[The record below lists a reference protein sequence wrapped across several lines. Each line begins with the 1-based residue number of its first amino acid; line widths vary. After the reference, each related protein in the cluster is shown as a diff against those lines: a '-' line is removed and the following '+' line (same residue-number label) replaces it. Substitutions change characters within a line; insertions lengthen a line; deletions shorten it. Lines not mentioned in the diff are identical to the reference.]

1 MPVMTNSLEDAIQ
14 HLKDILNDPK
24 HDWPCEECKK
34 EHEQLLAWLEELKAI
49 KDKEKNIQ
57 K

>member
-24 HDWPCEECKK
+24 RDWPCEECKK

-49 KDKEKNIQ
+49 KDKEKSIQ